1 MIWIQMRWERRTDTV
16 VIDWMED
23 IPLVLTNK
31 SNTNNNNTNNLNN
44 SNSQN
49 SHNQNQNHT
58 TNTNLLT
65 ATNHNNHN
73 NHIESQEHEQVIVA
87 SQTRRHRGK
96 QSTNTTASTSL
107 DTPVDEIVITP
118 TSIDFHQS
126 SGSTNSQVIY

>member
-1 MIWIQMRWERRTDTV
+1 
-16 VIDWMED
+16 MED

-31 SNTNNNNTNNLNN
+31 SNTNNNNNNTNNLNN

-49 SHNQNQNHT
+49 SHTQNHT
-58 TNTNLLT
+58 TNTNLLA

-126 SGSTNSQVIY
+126 SASTNSQVIY